1 MINCHYESE
10 EPPPP
15 KKSSRLSSRES
26 SNRMRKERN
35 GRDPRGASQRR
46 VCQRTTVDSFFL
58 PTLSSINRISSQAS
72 LDRSSGKRPLTASLN
87 ESAFGDYN
95 SSLSAASSSPPS
107 GPAPPSGGG
116 APPAPS
122 PYNFVMIGFEMSSTS
137 FFLALNSSASAP

>member
-10 EPPPP
+10 EPPPV
-15 KKSSRLSSRES
+15 KSSRVSSRES
-26 SNRMRKERN
+26 SNRMRESAMEEI
-35 GRDPRGASQRR
+35 RGALLRDESVSARASILFSSQL
-46 VCQRTTVDSFFL
+46 F
-58 PTLSSINRISSQAS
+58 PSINRISSQAS
-72 LDRSSGKRPLTASLN
+72 LDRPSEKRPLTASLN

>member
-15 KKSSRLSSRES
+15 MKSSRVSSRES
-26 SNRMRKERN
+26 SNRMRESAMEEIREALP
-35 GRDPRGASQRR
+35 RDESVSARASILF
-46 VCQRTTVDSFFL
+46 SFRLF
-58 PTLSSINRISSQAS
+58 PSINRITSQAS
-72 LDRSSGKRPLTASLN
+72 LDRPTGKRPLTASLN